1 MNISNAQKTKVLI
14 IDSFFSFDDQEMPF
28 RDSISEMLSKIR
40 ADPKSAYDCNLCK
53 VQCSSQDT
61 LATHMQGKQHKRNV
75 EKNNALSFGGGSAF
89 RQDFCSRKFILG
101 LVVILTDISKRRPKM
116 A

>member
-1 MNISNAQKTKVLI
+1 MSLFYNINVKIELKYHSRTEETITSISNIQKTEVLNI
-14 IDSFFSFDDQEMPF
+14 NLFFSFDDQEVPF

-89 RQDFCSRKFILG
+89 R
-101 LVVILTDISKRRPKM
+101 
-116 A
+116 